1 MSTTYPLYQKYKNYD
16 IIMLGSIEGV
26 TGDEIR
32 RIKKANI
39 LNSPYLVEKF
49 VQFFKIRF
57 RVEDFDYIT
66 YVPSNKNHHLLSVL
80 AQTISD
86 RLEIPCYPFIQFT
99 KEIPEQKK
107 IEHYEDRYINVKD
120 AFSFKNVPDAADRIL
135 LIDDVFASGATLKQV
150 LDMFCDKQC
159 SHVLSIIFAYRNMQ
173 K

>member
-39 LNSPYLVEKF
+39 LNSPYLVEK
-49 VQFFKIRF
+49 
-57 RVEDFDYIT
+57 FDYIT